1 MVVINEELYMFSKKN
16 NRLKNNIAFKN
27 IIGRPARSIMLIII
41 AAFLSASIFAGTVI
55 SIALR
60 NGFSSLES
68 RLGADI
74 MVVPYEAS
82 SKSKLENI
90 VLQGNTGY
98 FYMDSKYLDE
108 ISEIEGVDRISA
120 QYYLAS
126 VNAGCCSASVE
137 IIGFDPETDFS
148 IQPWIKKSKSKDIGY
163 LDVVVGND
171 LNAFVGDTLS
181 FFGVKV
187 NVVAKLDKT
196 GTSYDTAVFTTR
208 ETITKLID
216 ASLDKQL
223 NTYAGINSG
232 NIVSNILIDVK
243 DGYSIEEVLNDINL
257 HYKKLKAVRT
267 TNLISGVAEGLS
279 GVSKVATIVVI
290 FVWVIALMIMAVS
303 FIMMTTMRKKEF
315 AVLRAVGASRKRLFD
330 IVMEEGLMISLAG
343 SIAGVIIGMIIIIPF
358 SGFIE
363 QSLGLPYLIPSAGV
377 IILISLISVL
387 LSVLAGTLSAG
398 ISAKK
403 ISAIETGTILRSG
416 E

>member
-1 MVVINEELYMFSKKN
+1 MFSKKN
-16 NRLKNNIAFKN
+16 NKLKNNIAFKN

-41 AAFLSASIFAGTVI
+41 AAFLSVSIFAGAVI

-108 ISEIEGVDRISA
+108 ISEIEGVDRISE

-187 NVVAKLDKT
+187 NVIAKLDKT
-196 GTSYDTAVFTTR
+196 GTSYDTTVFTTR

-243 DGYSIEEVLNDINL
+243 DGYSIEEVLNDINI

-303 FIMMTTMRKKEF
+303 FVMITNMRKKEF
-315 AVLRAVGASRKRLFD
+315 AVLRAIGASGRRLFG
-330 IVMEEGLMISLAG
+330 IVMEEGLMISLVG

-363 QSLGLPYLIPSAGV
+363 QSLGLPYLLPSAGV
-377 IILISLISVL
+377 IILISLMSVL
-387 LSVLAGTLSAG
+387 LSVLAGRYQLSKQERFLEAENRDVYTW
-398 ISAKK
+398 K
-403 ISAIETGTILRSG
+403 
-416 E
+416 